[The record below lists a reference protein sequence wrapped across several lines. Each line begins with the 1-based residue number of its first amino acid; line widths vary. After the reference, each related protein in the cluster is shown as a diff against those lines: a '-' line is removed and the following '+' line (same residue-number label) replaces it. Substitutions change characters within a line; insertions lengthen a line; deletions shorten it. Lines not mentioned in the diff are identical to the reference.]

1 MKNKQLDAMIR
12 KAAERAT
19 SEKGRKPRYVDPTLE
34 ATRKEPTSDPE
45 ETKHFFKEMKRREF

>member
-1 MKNKQLDAMIR
+1 VKNKQLDAMIR

-19 SEKGRKPRYVDPTLE
+19 SDKGRKARYVDPTLE
-34 ATRKEPTSDPE
+34 ATRKDASEDPE